1 MKQFV
6 KRLKSRSGETLIE
19 SLAAILIFTFASI
32 GMLFMITSAMNINK
46 MVEEADEKYYKDM
59 RAVEMAGLDE
69 NASVEQ
75 VDVSFSIGGITKD
88 SVKVTVYGGEDLYA
102 YYAVTAKTEQG
113 GGES

>member
-32 GMLFMITSAMNINK
+32 GMLSMITSAMNINK

-75 VDVSFSIGGITKD
+75 VVVSFSIGGITKD
-88 SVKVTVYGGEDLYA
+88 VKVTVYGGEDLYA